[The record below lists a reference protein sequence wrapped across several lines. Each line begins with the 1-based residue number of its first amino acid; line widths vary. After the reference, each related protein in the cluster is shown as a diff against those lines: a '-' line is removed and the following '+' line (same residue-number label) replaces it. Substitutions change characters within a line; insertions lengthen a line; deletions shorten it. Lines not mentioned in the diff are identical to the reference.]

1 MFLAL
6 MLAPAVRSL
15 WFPIVTHPE
24 NSTGKNF
31 EAEAS
36 ALGTLQFAL
45 GRSETELGWGQG
57 KGNGWQI
64 AQNETPLRRC
74 FS

>member
-15 WFPIVTHPE
+15 WFPIVTHLE
-24 NSTGKNF
+24 KSTWKNF

-36 ALGTLQFAL
+36 AIGTLQFAL
-45 GRSETELGWGQG
+45 GRSGTELGWGQG
-57 KGNGWQI
+57 
-64 AQNETPLRRC
+64 
-74 FS
+74 